1 MEYRI
6 INTLSSGYTMGKI
19 RVVDN
24 IEIKYDKLSIDEE
37 KLLFDNSV
45 NNSLKEIKELD
56 NSDSSISDYLLAL
69 EYMITDKT
77 LKNNVYSYIE
87 KGNSA
92 KDSIILSIDKIIKPL
107 LESDSLYLHERVD
120 DLKDVCDRLI
130 NNLNNNKKE
139 VIKDKYIIYTNMLS
153 PSYLIKNKD
162 NILGVIATNGG
173 YTSHSAI
180 LCRSYGIP
188 YIISDVILKDNDY
201 VLIDTR
207 KDRLLVN
214 ITKEEIDK
222 YNSQLE
228 KIDSFDKKAIDHEG
242 YLFLAN
248 ISTNHE
254 IKNVIDYGFDGV
266 GLYRTEFIFM
276 NLNRPYT
283 FLEQYSVYSE
293 ALELLKDKFI
303 TFRTFDI
310 GDDKNVSYL
319 KNITNKG
326 FENYINNMNIFESQI
341 LAILKANIHN
351 NARIMFPMIETIDEF
366 NYLKN
371 IVVKIANDN
380 NYKIPKIGMMLETKK
395 ALESINDFKGVDFI
409 SIGTNDL
416 VYELYQ
422 IRRDKLSRI
431 DYIDKLLDRLKD
443 VVKFVNDNNILLSVC
458 GEIAAI
464 TEIATRFYE
473 IGIKNLSVNT
483 SSIKNLNLSY
493 SEYINQKNTN

>member
-1 MEYRI
+1 MEYEI
-6 INTLSSGYTMGKI
+6 INTLSSGFTMGNI
-19 RVVDN
+19 RVIN
-24 IEIKYDKLSIDEE
+24 NKEIEYEKLSIEEE
-37 KLLFDNSV
+37 KKLFDNSV
-45 NNSLKEIKELD
+45 IKSLKEIKEL
-56 NSDSSISDYLLAL
+56 NNNDSSIADYLLAL
-69 EYMITDKT
+69 EYMISDKT
-77 LKNNVYSYIE
+77 LKNNVYFYIE
-87 KGNSA
+87 KGYSA

-120 DLKDVCDRLI
+120 DLKDVSDRLI
-130 NNLNNNKKE
+130 NNLNENYVSE
-139 VIKDKYIIYTNMLS
+139 FTDKYIIFTNMLS
-153 PSYLIKNKD
+153 PSFLIKNKD

-180 LCRSYGIP
+180 LCRSYDIP
-188 YIISDVILKDNDY
+188 YVICDIELKDDDF

-207 KDRLLVN
+207 KNRLLVN
-214 ITKEEIDK
+214 ISKEEIDK
-222 YNSQLE
+222 YNSKLE
-228 KIDSFDKKAIDHEG
+228 KIDSFEKKSIEHNG

-248 ISTNHE
+248 ISSNHE
-254 IKNVIDYGFDGV
+254 LKNVIDYGFDGV

-293 ALELLKDKFI
+293 ALEKLKDKFI

-310 GDDKNVSYL
+310 GDDKNVGYL
-319 KNITNKG
+319 NNINGKG
-326 FENYINNMNIFESQI
+326 FNNYINNMEIFESQI
-341 LAILKANIHN
+341 LAILKANVYN
-351 NARIMFPMIETIDEF
+351 NAKIMFPMIETINEF
-366 NYLKN
+366 NYLKD
-371 IVVKIANDN
+371 IVIKIANEN
-380 NYKIPKIGMMLETKK
+380 KYNVPEIGMMLETKK
-395 ALESINDFKGVDFI
+395 ALESIEDFKDVDFI

-431 DYIDKLLDRLKD
+431 DYIDKLIESLKG
-443 VVKFVNDNNILLSVC
+443 VVKFAKDNNISLSIC

-464 TEIATRFYE
+464 SNIAIKFYE

-493 SEYINQKNTN
+493 SEFKLKNSN